1 MKVSIKVMLVS
12 SLVLTLAISSL
23 SWFQYSEMKVALQQ
37 KSSNAIEESS
47 DALAEQ
53 ITNWLSNKL
62 ELLDLTAQVI
72 DSNFSG
78 AQIQNAFNADILK
91 DNFMLVFGGLHSDG
105 KPISNDPAWQHP
117 EGWDARKRP
126 WYEVARSAN
135 HAMLTEPYVDATTK
149 DILISAVAN
158 LTDKGE
164 FKGAFGGDLS
174 LKTVSDA
181 LNTLTF
187 NNAGYAFLLAKSGTI
202 ISHPNADNNGKS
214 YTQLFAGNAVA
225 LDKKVQEI
233 EVNGQQ
239 KWVSFTPLK
248 GLRGMDWYIGVV
260 VDADIAMA
268 EATQMGWNSFI
279 GALISLVIGVL
290 VLGAVMKFI
299 LQPIVLL
306 TQSLLDINS
315 GNGDLTKRLPII
327 SRDEFGEVAT
337 QFNLF
342 VENLQGII
350 INVKAL
356 AKETGSSTN
365 IVSEKSGKASQEL
378 QEQLTEL
385 EQLATAMNEM
395 ASSAGEVAN
404 NAQVAAQSA
413 ETADKETENGVSVVS
428 NATHSIEQLV
438 EHLENAVQSV
448 VELAQF
454 SNNIESILS
463 VITGIADQT
472 NLLALNA
479 AIEAA
484 RAGESGRGFAVVA
497 DEVRSLASRT
507 QESTSEIGSMIEQL
521 QSGVRQAEE
530 KIKESREAAI
540 TTSDEASK
548 ANDILG
554 IIRSAIIEISDMNIQ
569 IASAAEEQSATTEEI
584 NRNTTNIRDIS
595 QNVGEGAQEQ
605 AKQAELMHEQ
615 MKEQEQQLKQFK
627 V

>member
-12 SLVLTLAISSL
+12 SLVLTLAISTL
-23 SWFQYSEMKVALQQ
+23 SWFQYNEMKAALKQQ
-37 KSSNAIEESS
+37 SSNAIEESS

-53 ITNWLSNKL
+53 ITNWLTNKL
-62 ELLDLTAQVI
+62 EAIDLTAQII
-72 DSNFSG
+72 DGNFSNE
-78 AQIQNAFNADILK
+78 QIQRTFNAQVLE
-91 DNFMLVFGGLHSDG
+91 DNFLLVFGGLDSDG
-105 KPISNDPAWQHP
+105 KPIGNNPAWHP
-117 EGWDARKRP
+117 DGWDARKRP
-126 WYEVARSAN
+126 WYNVARRAN
-135 HAMLTEPYVDATTK
+135 QAMLTEPYPDASTK
-149 DILISAVAN
+149 EILISVVAN

-187 NNAGYAFLLAKSGTI
+187 NNAGYAFLLTKNGNI
-202 ISHPNADNNGKS
+202 ISHPNMDYNGKN
-214 YTQLFAGNAVA
+214 YKQLFAGNAVA
-225 LDKKVQEI
+225 LDKKIQEI
-233 EVNGQQ
+233 DVDGEQ
-239 KWVSFTPLK
+239 KWVSFTALK

-260 VDADIAMA
+260 VDADTVMA
-268 EATQMGWNSFI
+268 KSKQMGWHSFI
-279 GALISLVIGVL
+279 GVLISLVIGVL
-290 VLGAVMKFI
+290 VLGTLMKFI
-299 LQPIVLL
+299 LKPIALL
-306 TQSLLDINS
+306 NQSLLDINS

-327 SRDEFGEVAT
+327 SQDEFADVAI

-356 AKETGSSTN
+356 AEDTGASTE
-365 IVSEKSGKASQEL
+365 VVREKSGKASQEL

-385 EQLATAMNEM
+385 DQLATAMNEM
-395 ASSAGEVAN
+395 ASSAVEVAK
-404 NAQVAAQSA
+404 NAQVAAHSA
-413 ETADKETENGVSVVS
+413 ETADKETENGVAVVS
-428 NATHSIEQLV
+428 NATHSIDQLAQ
-438 EHLENAVQSV
+438 HLETAVESV

-521 QSGVRQAEE
+521 QSGVRHAED

-540 TTSDEASK
+540 TTSEEANK

-554 IIRSAIIEISDMNIQ
+554 VIRNAIIEISDMNIQ

-595 QNVGEGAQEQ
+595 QEVAEGANEQ
-605 AKQAELMHEQ
+605 AKQAELMHQQ
-615 MKEQEQQLKQFK
+615 MKEQDQQLSRFK